1 MSIISKIIIPNKEW
15 LIRDSDKKIGS
26 ISKIKKGFQIWK
38 NGSSTKIKNLEDLKE
53 NIGIDFI
60 NNENYQKKCS
70 YEKTIYGYP
79 CVSIPY
85 EPVYDLKKKL
95 PIFTK
100 SLKSKSHFCAG
111 YYAIKFQKGWVRSF
125 CPKLITLERYPY
137 EGPFKTE
144 QELKSKIN
152 ILNKEI

>member
-1 MSIISKIIIPNKEW
+1 MNITSKIVVPNKEW

-38 NGSSTKIKNLEDLKE
+38 KGISTKVKSIDELKE
-53 NIGIDFI
+53 NIGIDI
-60 NNENYQKKCS
+60 LPNNNNQDTVS
-70 YEKTIYGYP
+70 QDKTIYGFP
-79 CVSIPY
+79 CSSTPY
-85 EPVYDLKKKL
+85 EPVYNLKKKL

-125 CPKLITLERYPY
+125 CPKLITLERYPF

-144 QELKSKIN
+144 QELKNKVN
-152 ILNKEI
+152 ILNKES

>member
-60 NNENYQKKCS
+60 NNENYQKN
-70 YEKTIYGYP
+70 YLHEKTIYGYP
-79 CVSIPY
+79 CISIPY

>member
-1 MSIISKIIIPNKEW
+1 MNVTSKIIVPNKEW

-38 NGSSTKIKNLEDLKE
+38 KGNSTKVKNLEELKE
-53 NIGIDFI
+53 NIGIDI
-60 NNENYQKKCS
+60 LPNNNYQTVTLQ
-70 YEKTIYGYP
+70 EKTIYGFP
-79 CVSIPY
+79 CSSTPY
-85 EPVYDLKKKL
+85 DPVYNLKKKL

-125 CPKLITLERYPY
+125 CPKLITLERYPF

-144 QELKSKIN
+144 QDLKNKIN